1 MKLDPFE
8 FSTCSLGL
16 LLTGIKAIF
25 DQFPWPTT
33 YRHQAIFD
41 QFPWPTTYRHQSH
54 FRPVPLAYYS
64 PASSHFR
71 PVPLAYY
78 LLTGIKPF
86 STSSLGLLLTGIK
99 LFSTSS
105 LGLLLT
111 GIKAIFD
118 QFPWPITYL
127 LASSHFRPVP
137 LAYYLLTGLKP
148 RSQIQKAL
156 FYFQT
161 LLLHLKCWEKI
172 CSVFGGHLIYSSQ
185 HDEEAQSS

>member
-25 DQFPWPTT
+25 DQFPWPIT
-33 YRHQAIFD
+33 YL
-41 QFPWPTTYRHQSH
+41 PSSSH
-54 FRPVPLAYYS
+54 FRPVPLAYYLPAS
-64 PASSHFR
+64 SYFRPVPLTYYLPASSHFR

-86 STSSLGLLLTGIK
+86 STSSL
-99 LFSTSS
+99 
-105 LGLLLT
+105 
-111 GIKAIFD
+111 
-118 QFPWPITYL
+118 WPITYL
-127 LASSHFRPVP
+127 PASSQD
-137 LAYYLLTGLKP
+137 LKS
-148 RSQIQKAL
+148 RKV
-156 FYFQT
+156 YFQT
-161 LLLHLKCWEKI
+161 LHLHLNLKCWEKI